1 MEHFDTYSTHL
12 AVHTFHTMS
21 IYMKKFGVEKT
32 LSLWNG
38 SYVHI
43 AIFPACVLI

>member
-1 MEHFDTYSTHL
+1 MEHFDAYSGHL
-12 AVHTFHTMS
+12 KVHTIHTMS

-43 AIFPACVLI
+43 VIFPACFQI